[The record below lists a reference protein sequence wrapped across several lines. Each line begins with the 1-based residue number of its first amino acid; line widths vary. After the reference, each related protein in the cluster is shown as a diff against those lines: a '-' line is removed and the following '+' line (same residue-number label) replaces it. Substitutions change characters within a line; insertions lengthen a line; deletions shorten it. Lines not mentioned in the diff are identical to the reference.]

1 MGNALLTIAGGMF
14 GIPLA
19 LLILIAILPGD
30 IPPLILSAGGWSM
43 AFGIILAGIGA
54 VVSAANR

>member
-19 LLILIAILPGD
+19 LLVLIAILPGD
-30 IPPLILSAGGWSM
+30 IPPFILSTGGWSM
-43 AFGIILAGIGA
+43 ALGIVLAGIGA
-54 VVSAANR
+54 IISAAER

>member
-1 MGNALLTIAGGMF
+1 MGNALLAIAGGMF

-30 IPPLILSAGGWSM
+30 IPSFILSAGGWSM

-54 VVSAANR
+54 VISAADR